1 MKNFFI
7 LTGTIAGILI
17 LVVLIAG
24 RTVDDDFKYE
34 SEIIFDV
41 NQDLLWNVIND
52 VDAYQKNKYG
62 VISLEKKDYQGDTL
76 ISWRENYSFGIT
88 KDYDVIRRKDPELLI
103 LRSKNNFTGMISTLN
118 FELSEDERKTY
129 LKMTEDSTLNNI
141 FYRGLKVLPGRDAY
155 INAQVKWIRV
165 GLYNYL
171 IKK

>member
-129 LKMTEDSTLNNI
+129 LKMTEDSTVNNI
-141 FYRGLKVLPGRDAY
+141 FYRGLKALPGIDAY
-155 INAQVKWIRV
+155 INTQVKWIRV